1 MPKVSKQTTEAMDIG
16 VGEVRQAVVDGHE
29 ISFLTLREATDL
41 APMLR
46 GLPGDRCTC
55 PHWGY
60 VVGGRVTFTFAD
72 HSETFEA
79 GDGFYVAPGHTPAT
93 EAGTEFVI
101 FSPEDLMAPVNEV
114 LERNLAAMQSA

>member
-1 MPKVSKQTTEAMDIG
+1 
-16 VGEVRQAVVDGHE
+16 
-29 ISFLTLREATDL
+29 
-41 APMLR
+41 MLR

-60 VVGGRVTFTFAD
+60 VIGGRVTFTFAD
-72 HSETFEA
+72 HAETFEA
-79 GDGFYVAPGHTPAT
+79 GDGFYVGPGHTPAT

-101 FSPEDLMAPVNEV
+101 VSPEDLMAPVNEV